1 MSKQVNQV
9 KLGAEFMADTPHRE
23 SNDRCLWAARMRR
36 DKVAKILPEWEEMR
50 NLASEIKKNSLS
62 HLDEY
67 LVQFEDN
74 LQSRGIKVHW
84 AETAENHNEIVLD
97 ILRSHNVETLTKGK
111 SMTMDECSMREYL
124 EENGIEVNESDLG
137 ERIQQL
143 DNQRDSHIVM
153 PAIHKLRSDVARIFA
168 EKLGSDPS
176 NDDPTYLNSVMRADM
191 RKRYIKA
198 QAGMIGC
205 NYAVADTGTVVMCS
219 NEGDVDI
226 CATVPPLL
234 IVTIGIEK
242 VIPSQKDLPLF
253 LRLLSRSSL
262 GYDITQYTSHIS
274 SPAPGQEIHV
284 VLLDNGRSDRLGQ
297 SYWEVLKC
305 MRCGACMNTCPVF
318 RRTSGISYDANYM
331 GPLGEALMPSYDLHR
346 YARLPFSCT
355 HCGSCGNVCP
365 VKVPL
370 PELIF
375 NWRKVVVEN
384 RESLFSHD
392 LEEGMMEL
400 VLKNSTDLQHAEKLG
415 LWALRH
421 LPATLTESG
430 VNPWAKWHKN
440 PIPPEQTFR
449 EWYKKNVADNGDKK
463 EEKEEDQTD
472 K

>member
-1 MSKQVNQV
+1 M
-9 KLGAEFMADTPHRE
+9 
-23 SNDRCLWAARMRR
+23 
-36 DKVAKILPEWEEMR
+36 
-50 NLASEIKKNSLS
+50 
-62 HLDEY
+62 
-67 LVQFEDN
+67 
-74 LQSRGIKVHW
+74 
-84 AETAENHNEIVLD
+84 
-97 ILRSHNVETLTKGK
+97 
-111 SMTMDECSMREYL
+111 
-124 EENGIEVNESDLG
+124 
-137 ERIQQL
+137 
-143 DNQRDSHIVM
+143 
-153 PAIHKLRSDVARIFA
+153 
-168 EKLGSDPS
+168 
-176 NDDPTYLNSVMRADM
+176 
-191 RKRYIKA
+191 
-198 QAGMIGC
+198 
-205 NYAVADTGTVVMCS
+205 
-219 NEGDVDI
+219 
-226 CATVPPLL
+226 
-234 IVTIGIEK
+234 TIGIEK

-449 EWYKKNVADNGDKK
+449 EWYKKNVADDGDKK

>member
-1 MSKQVNQV
+1 MSRQVNQV
-9 KLGAEFMADTPHRE
+9 KLGAEFIADTPHRE

-36 DKVAKILPEWEEMR
+36 DKVASSLPEWEEMR
-50 NLASEIKKNSLS
+50 ELASEIKRHSLS

-67 LVQFEDN
+67 LIQFEDN
-74 LQSRGIKVHW
+74 LKSRGISVHW
-84 AETAENHNEIVLD
+84 AESAKDHNDIVLE
-97 ILRSHNVETLTKGK
+97 ILRSHDVATLTKGK
-111 SMTMDECSMREYL
+111 SMTMDECAMREYL

-153 PAIHKLRSDVARIFA
+153 PAIHKLRTDVARIFA
-168 EKLGSDPS
+168 EKLGSDPN
-176 NDDPTYLNSVMRADM
+176 NDNPAYLNSVMRADM
-191 RKRYIKA
+191 RKHYVKA
-198 QAGMIGC
+198 EAGMIGC
-205 NYAVADTGTVVMCS
+205 NYAVAETGTIVMCS

-242 VIPSQKDLPLF
+242 IIPTQSDLPLF

-274 SPAPGQEIHV
+274 SPAPGQEVHV
-284 VLLDNGRSDRLGQ
+284 VLLDNGRSDRLDQ

-305 MRCGACMNTCPVF
+305 MRCGTCMNTCPVF

-331 GPLGEALMPSYDLHR
+331 GPLGLALMPSYDLHR

-355 HCGSCGNVCP
+355 HCGSCGDVCP

-375 NWRKVVVEN
+375 YWREVVVKN
-384 RESLFSHD
+384 RESLFSHN
-392 LEEGMMEL
+392 LEEGVMGAAL
-400 VLKNSTDLQHAEKLG
+400 LNSTNLRHAEKLG

-421 LPATLTESG
+421 TPESIAESG
-430 VNPWAKWHKN
+430 INPWAKWHRN
-440 PIPPEQTFR
+440 PVPPEQTFR
-449 EWYKKNVADNGDKK
+449 EWYKENVTRKDDKC
-463 EEKEEDQTD
+463 EK
-472 K
+472 

>member
-1 MSKQVNQV
+1 MSRQVNQV
-9 KLGAEFMADTPHRE
+9 KLGAEFIADTPHRE

-36 DKVAKILPEWEEMR
+36 DKVASTLPEWEEMR
-50 NLASEIKKNSLS
+50 DIASGIKQHSLS

-67 LVQFEDN
+67 LEQFEAN
-74 LQSRGIKVHW
+74 LTSRGVKMHW
-84 AETAENHNEIVLD
+84 AETAADHNDIVLD
-97 ILRSHNVETLTKGK
+97 ILRSHGVASLTKGK

-124 EENGIEVNESDLG
+124 ERNGIEVNESDLG

-153 PAIHKLRSDVARIFA
+153 PAIHKLRTDVARIFA
-168 EKLGSDPS
+168 EKLGSDPA

-191 RKRYIKA
+191 RKRYVKA
-198 QAGMIGC
+198 DAGMIGC
-205 NYAVADTGTVVMCS
+205 NYAVAETGTIVMCS

-242 VIPSQKDLPLF
+242 VIPSQSDLPLY

-274 SPAPGQEIHV
+274 APAPWQEIHV
-284 VLLDNGRSDRLGQ
+284 VMLDNGRSERLGQ
-297 SYWEVLKC
+297 PYWEVLKC
-305 MRCGACMNTCPVF
+305 MRCGTCMNTCPVF

-331 GPLGEALMPSYDLHR
+331 GPLGLALMPSYDLHR

-355 HCGSCGNVCP
+355 HCGSCGDVCP

-375 NWRKVVVEN
+375 YWREVVVAN
-384 RESLFSHD
+384 RESLFTHD
-392 LEEGMMEL
+392 IEEGVMGE
-400 VLKNSTDLQHAEKLG
+400 VLKNSTNLQHAERLG

-421 LPATLTESG
+421 TPSAIAESG
-430 VNPWAKWHKN
+430 LNPWAEWHRN

-449 EWYKKNVADNGDKK
+449 EWYNENKSNLD
-463 EEKEEDQTD
+463 ETD

>member
-9 KLGAEFMADTPHRE
+9 KLGAEFIADTPHRE

-36 DKVAKILPEWEEMR
+36 DKVASTLPEWEEMR
-50 NLASEIKKNSLS
+50 NIASEIKEHSLS

-67 LVQFEDN
+67 LVQFEEN
-74 LQSRGIKVHW
+74 LTARGIKVHW
-84 AETAENHNEIVLD
+84 AETACDHNDIVLD
-97 ILRSHNVETLTKGK
+97 ILRSHQVASLTKGK
-111 SMTMDECSMREYL
+111 SMTMDECGMREYL
-124 EENGIEVNESDLG
+124 EKNGIEVNESDLG

-153 PAIHKLRSDVARIFA
+153 PAIHKLRTDVARIFA
-168 EKLGSDPS
+168 KKLGSDPS

-198 QAGMIGC
+198 DAGMIGC
-205 NYAVADTGTVVMCS
+205 NYAVAETGTVVMCS

-234 IVTIGIEK
+234 IITIGIEK
-242 VIPSQKDLPLF
+242 VIPTQADLPLF
-253 LRLLSRSSL
+253 IRLLSRSSL

-274 SPAPGQEIHV
+274 APAPGQEIHV
-284 VLLDNGRSDRLGQ
+284 VMLDNGRSERLGQ

-305 MRCGACMNTCPVF
+305 MRCGTCMNTCPVF

-331 GPLGEALMPSYDLHR
+331 GPLGLALMPSYDLHR

-355 HCGSCGNVCP
+355 HCGSCGDVCP

-370 PELIF
+370 PQLIF
-375 NWRKVVVEN
+375 YWRQVVVEN
-384 RESLFSHD
+384 RQALFTHT
-392 LEEGMMEL
+392 LEEGLMGE
-400 VLKNSTDLQHAEKLG
+400 VLKSSTNLKHAERLG

-421 LPATLTESG
+421 TPAAIAESG
-430 VNPWAKWHKN
+430 INPWAEWHSN
-440 PIPPEQTFR
+440 PEASEQTFR
-449 EWYKKNVADNGDKK
+449 QWFKENQGNNEDNKD
-463 EEKEEDQTD
+463 
-472 K
+472 

>member
-1 MSKQVNQV
+1 MNSQVNQV
-9 KLGAEFMADTPHRE
+9 KLGAEFIADTPHRE

-36 DKVAKILPEWEEMR
+36 DKVASTIPEWEQMR
-50 NLASEIKKNSLS
+50 DIASEIKRHTLS

-67 LVQFEDN
+67 LVKFEDN
-74 LQSRGIKVHW
+74 LIKKGIKVHW
-84 AETAENHNEIVLD
+84 AETAQDHNDIVLE
-97 ILRSHNVETLTKGK
+97 ILHSHDVSTLTKGK
-111 SMTMDECSMREYL
+111 SMTMDECDMRQYL
-124 EENGIEVNESDLG
+124 EKNGIEVNESDLG

-168 EKLGSDPS
+168 DKLGSDPS
-176 NDDPTYLNSVMRADM
+176 NEDPAYLNSVMRADM
-191 RKRYIKA
+191 RKRYVKA

-205 NYAVADTGTVVMCS
+205 NFAVAETGTIVMCS

-234 IVTIGIEK
+234 IVSIGIEK
-242 VIPSQKDLPLF
+242 VIPTQADLPLF

-274 SPAPGQEIHV
+274 SPATGQEIHV
-284 VLLDNGRSDRLGQ
+284 VLLDNKRSERIGN

-305 MRCGACMNTCPVF
+305 IRCGTCMNTCPVF

-331 GPLGEALMPSYDLHR
+331 GPLGLALMPSYDLHK

-365 VKVPL
+365 AKVPL

-375 NWRKVVVEN
+375 YWRQIVVEN
-384 RESLFSHD
+384 KQSLFSHD
-392 LEEGMMEL
+392 LEEGLMGMAL
-400 VLKNSTDLQHAEKLG
+400 SSSTNLQHAEKLG
-415 LWALRH
+415 LWALRYT
-421 LPATLTESG
+421 PAAIAESG
-430 VNPWAKWHKN
+430 VNPWAEWHRN
-440 PIPPEQTFR
+440 PTPPKQTFR
-449 EWYKKNVADNGDKK
+449 DWYKENLSKIDKS
-463 EEKEEDQTD
+463 D